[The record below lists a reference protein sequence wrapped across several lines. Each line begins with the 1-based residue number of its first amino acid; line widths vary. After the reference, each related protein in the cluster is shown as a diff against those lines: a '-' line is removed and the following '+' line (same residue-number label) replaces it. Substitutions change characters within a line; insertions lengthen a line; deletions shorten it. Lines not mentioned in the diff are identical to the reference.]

1 MTLTNI
7 CQGQFQWL
15 CTAIIFASIAMKKSF
30 HLTKSRYVDGLRCPK
45 KLWYG
50 THEPLPKTD
59 PKPFSALD
67 VGIRVGK
74 GAHQLFPDGVEI
86 MEEPWEHAQAVA
98 KTNVLITNS
107 EIPAIFEA
115 AFEYENIRIRVD
127 VLERLVNGQWGIR
140 EVKSSTSVKEEK
152 FHIDDVAV
160 QLYVVRG
167 SGLDVTSVELIHVN
181 SEFTKGEDAIDWR
194 SLLTRADVTQSA
206 EDRLD
211 GIKNR
216 VQELFTNLH
225 STSAPDIYPTKSRCH
240 NPYRC
245 DYWDRCISDKPND
258 WVACLPRVSSKKLMQ
273 LKFQEIET
281 IRDIPADFKL
291 SDRQLFVRDV
301 VVSEIPHISSNLTK
315 SLD

>member
-1 MTLTNI
+1 
-7 CQGQFQWL
+7 
-15 CTAIIFASIAMKKSF
+15 MKKSF

-59 PKPFSALD
+59 PEPFSALD
-67 VGIRVGK
+67 VGIRVGN

-86 MEEPWEHAQAVA
+86 MEEPWEHAEAVT

-152 FHIDDVAV
+152 FHIDDVAI

-167 SGLDVTSVELIHVN
+167 SGLNVTSVELIHVN
-181 SEFTKGEDAIDWR
+181 SEFTRGEDAIDWC
-194 SLLTRADVTQSA
+194 SFLTRADVTQSA

-225 STSAPDIYPTKSRCH
+225 STSAPVFGVVYSCR
-240 NPYRC
+240 
-245 DYWDRCISDKPND
+245 
-258 WVACLPRVSSKKLMQ
+258 VA
-273 LKFQEIET
+273 
-281 IRDIPADFKL
+281 
-291 SDRQLFVRDV
+291 
-301 VVSEIPHISSNLTK
+301 
-315 SLD
+315 